1 MEGLNIVDLVAL
13 IIILLSGT
21 IAYFR
26 GLVRESLSIAGWI
39 ISAIVSFNLA
49 AQVEP
54 ILRSAPFIGEY
65 LKRSC
70 NISIILAF
78 ILLFTVSLIIFSLL
92 APFLSSLIK
101 RSYLKSIDRFFGFL
115 FGLARGALIIII
127 MFITYT
133 EFDSISENL
142 KIIEKSRSDKI
153 LNLYHEQI
161 NQFIPEGILDG
172 ISKQY
177 EELTFICKNY
187 P

>member
-1 MEGLNIVDLVAL
+1 
-13 IIILLSGT
+13 
-21 IAYFR
+21 
-26 GLVRESLSIAGWI
+26 
-39 ISAIVSFNLA
+39 
-49 AQVEP
+49 
-54 ILRSAPFIGEY
+54 
-65 LKRSC
+65 
-70 NISIILAF
+70 
-78 ILLFTVSLIIFSLL
+78 
-92 APFLSSLIK
+92 
-101 RSYLKSIDRFFGFL
+101 
-115 FGLARGALIIII
+115 